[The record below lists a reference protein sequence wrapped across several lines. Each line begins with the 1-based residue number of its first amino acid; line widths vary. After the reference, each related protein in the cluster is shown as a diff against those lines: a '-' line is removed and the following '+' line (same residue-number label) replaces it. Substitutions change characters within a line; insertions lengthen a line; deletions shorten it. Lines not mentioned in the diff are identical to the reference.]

1 MSDNFRAPAV
11 PLMLSHP
18 DFSFWSFSD
27 KLTDD
32 TVRHWCGTRNNI
44 LGLIEVDNSLYR
56 FMGTAYSDNF
66 FAEDRFDVLEQVSCT
81 VTPMQ
86 TIYLFECT
94 EIKLK
99 LIFTSPLFLDDLDIL
114 SRPVSYIDYEIVS
127 NDGKLHNVKI
137 SFMMNTEIGGNTPDG
152 KNVSIKLDSD
162 SQFTFGAGFD
172 GLLDRTYDMETSGC
186 GYYTLLAGEDGG
198 KTFVSNID
206 IFHYSAYTWTGHK
219 IDELV
224 VDNPSV
230 INSSAGYYAGWKEEY
245 VTDAKHTVKGYIC
258 VGYDDICAVEY
269 FGVKLKLYCYRSG
282 ETFDDILKKALD
294 EHDEIVKKAAAD
306 SDNIIAMAKMV
317 SDEYADIISLAYRQ
331 TVAGHKLTW
340 CDDEIQ
346 FFSKECASNGCIAT
360 VDITY
365 PSIPMFLLYN
375 PKLVE
380 GMLNPIMKFANSEKW
395 PFDFAPHD
403 LGQYPKANCQV
414 YGCKKETTSKEHL
427 LDPQNK
433 GNFIYVW
440 QMPVEESGNM
450 IICTAAMCKALGDYS
465 YAQKHFDLL
474 SKWADYLLKCG
485 FDPENQLCTDDFA
498 GHLAHNCNLS
508 IKAIIAIACF
518 GHICEKLGKDGKIYY
533 DSAKVYANDWKNSAD
548 DGEHYRLAFD
558 SEGSWSLKY
567 NLIWDKLFDFNLF
580 GDEVI
585 DKETTKYLKVM
596 QNFGVPLDNR
606 SSQGKTD
613 WQMWAS
619 ALSVGSDYE
628 RTMISKLHYF
638 LCNSPS
644 RAPFTDWMDCET
656 GRKYV
661 FQNRTV
667 QGSLFINL
675 LARDDRFS
683 E

>member
-1 MSDNFRAPAV
+1 MSNNFRAPAV
-11 PLMLSHP
+11 PLVMSHP
-18 DFSFWSFSD
+18 DFSLWSFSD

-32 TVRHWCGTRNNI
+32 TIRHWCGTRNNI

-66 FAEDRFDVLEQVSCT
+66 FVEDRFEALEQVSCT
-81 VTPMQ
+81 ITPMQ
-86 TIYLFECT
+86 TIYQFECT

-99 LIFTSPLFLDDLDIL
+99 LIFTSPLFLDNFDIL

-127 NDGKLHNVKI
+127 NDGKEHNVKI
-137 SFMMNTEIGGNTPDG
+137 SFLMNTEIGGNTPDG
-152 KNVSIKLDSD
+152 KDVSVNLNSD
-162 SQFTFGAGFD
+162 SQITFGAGSQ
-172 GLLDRTYDMETSGC
+172 GLLGRTYDMETSGC
-186 GYYTLLAGEDGG
+186 GYYTLIASEDGG
-198 KTFVSNID
+198 KTFVTNTDMI
-206 IFHYSAYTWTGHK
+206 HYSSYTWTGHK

-224 VDNPSV
+224 IDNPGMV
-230 INSSAGYYAGWKEEY
+230 NSSAGYYAGWKKEY
-245 VTDAKHTVKGYIC
+245 VTDAIHSVKGYIC
-258 VGYDDICAVEY
+258 LGYDDIYAVEY
-269 FGVKLKLYCYRSG
+269 FERKLKLYCYRDG
-282 ETFDDILKKALD
+282 ETFEDIIKKALD
-294 EHDEIVKKAAAD
+294 EHDEIVKKAITD
-306 SDNIIAMAKMV
+306 SDNIIAMAKTV
-317 SDEYADIISLAYRQ
+317 SDEYADIISLVYRQ
-331 TVAGHKLTW
+331 VIAGHKLTW
-340 CDDEIQ
+340 CDGEIQ

-474 SKWADYLLKCG
+474 TKWADYLLKCG

-585 DKETTKYLKVM
+585 DKETDKYLKVM

-619 ALSVGSDYE
+619 ALKLGSDYE
-628 RTMISKLHYF
+628 KTMIAKMHYF
-638 LCNSPS
+638 LCNSSS
-644 RAPFTDWMDCET
+644 RAPFTDWFDCKT
-656 GRKYV
+656 GRKFV

-667 QGSLFINL
+667 QGGLFINM
-675 LARDDRFS
+675 LARDDRFLN
-683 E
+683 